1 MDLRWSSKVQMR
13 VEHDVKLT
21 FDDVLIRPKRS
32 TLVSRSDVT
41 LVREFTFRHS
51 DATWTGVPI
60 VSANMDTTGLFSV
73 AAELQKHQMM
83 TCMQK
88 FYSTKDYAAAWND
101 GIDPEY
107 VAVTCG
113 STDNSFDLL
122 KRKMGTNSGT
132 KLICIDVA
140 NGYREVFLDFVKRV
154 RIEFPSSII
163 IAGNV
168 ATREMTEALIL
179 AGADIVK
186 VRIGPGSVCTT
197 RKVAGVGYPQ
207 LSAIAECADAAHGL
221 AGHVMADGGCSS
233 PGDVAKAFAAGA
245 DFVMLGG
252 MFAGH
257 DESGGELVT
266 EENGK
271 QYKSFYGMSSAKA
284 METPVSYTHLRAHE
298 T

>member
-1 MDLRWSSKVQMR
+1 M
-13 VEHDVKLT
+13 
-21 FDDVLIRPKRS
+21 IRPKRS

-41 LVREFTFRHS
+41 LVREFKFRHS
-51 DATWTGVPI
+51 DVTWTGVPI
-60 VSANMDTTGLFSV
+60 VAANMDTTGLFSI

-88 FYSTKDYAAAWND
+88 FYSTREYAEAWD
-101 GIDPEY
+101 GGIDPEF

-113 STDNSFDLL
+113 STENSFDLL
-122 KRKMGTNSGT
+122 KRKMDTNPGT

-154 RIEFPSSII
+154 RKEFSSSII

-186 VRIGPGSVCTT
+186 VGIGPGSVCTT

-266 EENGK
+266 ADNGK

-284 METPVSYTHLRAHE
+284 MKLTMERLPSIEPQKVRRFEFHTVGL
-298 T
+298 